1 MVHTGRVMKNYWR
14 CSVWYPCGI
23 HWSGLKPWAEWY
35 STLFSGLLETK
46 SDFSV
51 HLFCG
56 SCGMCLFC
64 DVKFAFKVM
73 PLCCTALSSDL
84 LVMMDDCCTAH
95 IFPSRKL
102 SALAYTIHT
111 NIHTDI
117 NIIYTH
123 THTHTHTHTTVRVS
137 STGVCCISRSIVWF
151 LILQTQVLDAVKIIA
166 RYNRLCNHLS

>member
-123 THTHTHTHTTVRVS
+123 THTHTQLLGSVQLEFAVS
-137 STGVCCISRSIVWF
+137 VDPLYGFSLC
-151 LILQTQVLDAVKIIA
+151 KH
-166 RYNRLCNHLS
+166 RYLMP